1 VPWPSTAAGSSTQKL
16 LGRTGFL
23 PWLLARAHAKKQAGG
38 LPENFMAAITPTKIR
53 AFQYKARGRMWDRY
67 EIGEEVAAWDRNAIT
82 VSWQP
87 GPPYQIDVTIESA
100 AEEEKVLCR
109 CGKAESSDKALRMMA
124 DPSATE

>member
-1 VPWPSTAAGSSTQKL
+1 
-16 LGRTGFL
+16 
-23 PWLLARAHAKKQAGG
+23 
-38 LPENFMAAITPTKIR
+38 MAAITPTKIR